1 MRLGWFKETST
12 KIHSGCKRL
21 RLQEALSARSLKNT
35 FLQQVDDTQT
45 NFLGRVSNHTHH
57 VPSCPPVGGPR
68 RLEGTERLGVLKN
81 PLKRVHA
88 FQIEL

>member
-12 KIHSGCKRL
+12 KIHSGCKKL

-35 FLQQVDDTQT
+35 FLHP
-45 NFLGRVSNHTHH
+45 NKFPRSCIKSY
-57 VPSCPPVGGPR
+57 PSRPVLSHPVGGPR
-68 RLEGTERLGVLKN
+68 RLEDTERLGVLKN